1 MQPIPLDQQAVF
13 EITVT
18 DQMTVQFEELGAVHP
33 VYATYWMTKH
43 MELVSRKLLL
53 PFLEQNEEAIGHEV
67 VVRHIAS
74 ALPGMRVRLTAHH
87 LRTEKNRIYIH
98 CQVYNELSDLIGEG
112 QTTQVVLAREKLDSN
127 FHLLQTRWQQFQ
139 QAPSGPAIPGQ
150 HANNA

>member
-13 EITVT
+13 EIMVT
-18 DQMTVQFEELGAVHP
+18 NEMTVQFEELGAVHP

-53 PFLEQNEEAIGHEV
+53 PFLEQDEEAIGHEV

-74 ALPGMRVRLTAHH
+74 ALPGMRVRLTARH
-87 LRTEKNRIYIH
+87 LRIEKNRIYMH
-98 CQVYNELSDLIGEG
+98 CQAYNELSDLIGEG
-112 QTTQVVLAREKLDSN
+112 QTTQVVVARKKLDTN
-127 FHLLQTRWQQFQ
+127 LHLLQTRWQQFQ
-139 QAPSGPAIPGQ
+139 QASSGPAIPGQ